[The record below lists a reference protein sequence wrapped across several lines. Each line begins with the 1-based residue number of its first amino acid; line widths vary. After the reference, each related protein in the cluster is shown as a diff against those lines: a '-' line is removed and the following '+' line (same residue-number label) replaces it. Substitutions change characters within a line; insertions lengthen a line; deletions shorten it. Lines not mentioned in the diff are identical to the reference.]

1 MTTATT
7 TVTCNSA
14 TYTKLTTAST
24 GYALIYNPELSNQKL
39 KIVNAGTTAPGATT
53 AAYMTLKP
61 DEGFIRT
68 SDITDHIWGKMAG
81 GGDIDIVITE

>member
-14 TYTKLTTAST
+14 TYTRLTTAST
-24 GYALIYNPELSNQKL
+24 GYALIYNPERSNQKL

-53 AAYMTLKP
+53 DAYMTLKS
-61 DEGFIRT
+61 DQGFIRT
-68 SDITDHIWGKMAG
+68 SDITDHIWGKVAG
-81 GGDIDIVITE
+81 GGDIDIVVTE